1 MFDPIWFHLVPVR
14 FFFLVWSSLGC
25 GFPFSRGGLVKRDA
39 KACMSRHRAWV
50 LFRFFRGDAKSLA
63 WVPRWLVKREAKACV
78 RDILSFGF
86 PIVLIW
92 HPHPFLSLH
101 SLALLLDRRRNL
113 FHLPSIQGPSRKTRT
128 GG

>member
-14 FFFLVWSSLGC
+14 VFFLVWSSLGC
-25 GFPFSRGGLVKRDA
+25 GFPFSRGRLVKRDA

-63 WVPRWLVKREAKACV
+63 WVPRWLVKREAKACMRRHPV
-78 RDILSFGF
+78 LWIPYCFNLAPSSFSF
-86 PIVLIW
+86 P
-92 HPHPFLSLH
+92 PQETES
-101 SLALLLDRRRNL
+101 
-113 FHLPSIQGPSRKTRT
+113 LPSAVHPGPIQEDKD